1 MNPSGVCH
9 VDGQSEKDRPNIKQN
24 LIHSYNTILGP
35 KVTAACMDSTNVPS
49 RNTHPLRSNSS
60 KEFRR
65 NDRVSF
71 FDWFYQFRILLQRS
85 LKERKHES
93 FNTLRVCQ
101 VIAAALLAGLMWWHS
116 DYRNIQ
122 DRLGLLFFIS
132 IFWGVFPSF
141 NSVFAFPQER
151 TIFMKERASGM
162 YTLSSYFM
170 ARIVGDLPMELI
182 LPTIFL
188 IVTYWMGGLKPDL
201 WAFLLT
207 LLVVLGYVM
216 VSQGLGLALGAAIMD
231 AKQASTVA
239 AVTMLAFV
247 LTGGYYVHKVP
258 SCMAWIKY
266 ISTTF
271 YCYRL
276 LTRIQYEDGKKISYL
291 LGCYQRDKGGCS
303 FVEEDVVGQIGTL
316 GCIGVLLFMFV
327 FYRLLAYLALRRI
340 KS

>member
-151 TIFMKERASGM
+151 TIFMKGFVLVIYIKERDQPHWRHLCYHILLASS
-162 YTLSSYFM
+162 TFKHCHLSF
-170 ARIVGDLPMELI
+170 LELEKI
-182 LPTIFL
+182 HLLL
-188 IVTYWMGGLKPDL
+188 IVT
-201 WAFLLT
+201 
-207 LLVVLGYVM
+207 
-216 VSQGLGLALGAAIMD
+216 
-231 AKQASTVA
+231 
-239 AVTMLAFV
+239 
-247 LTGGYYVHKVP
+247 
-258 SCMAWIKY
+258 
-266 ISTTF
+266 
-271 YCYRL
+271 
-276 LTRIQYEDGKKISYL
+276 
-291 LGCYQRDKGGCS
+291 
-303 FVEEDVVGQIGTL
+303 
-316 GCIGVLLFMFV
+316 
-327 FYRLLAYLALRRI
+327 
-340 KS
+340 